1 MCYEER
7 FKCLDFFWYF
17 LIIEKLL
24 FLSMRT
30 LPLSFEI
37 CYQVTD
43 KGYIQERDDNFAT
56 MLATICYIAFI
67 VHTAKSRY
75 SIYIFF

>member
-1 MCYEER
+1 
-7 FKCLDFFWYF
+7 
-17 LIIEKLL
+17 
-24 FLSMRT
+24 MRT

-37 CYQVTD
+37 CYRVND

-67 VHTAKSRY
+67 AHTVKSRY
-75 SIYIFF
+75 SIFLKIIEMGGKYRIKRYLFENCSLI